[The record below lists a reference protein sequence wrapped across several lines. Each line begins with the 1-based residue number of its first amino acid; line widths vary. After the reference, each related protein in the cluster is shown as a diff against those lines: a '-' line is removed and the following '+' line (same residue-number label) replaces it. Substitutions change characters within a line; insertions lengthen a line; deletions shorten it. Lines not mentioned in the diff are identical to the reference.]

1 MSPAPLPE
9 PTRTQR
15 LLRRA
20 DQATV
25 AALVAF
31 GLAALAWHWWA
42 LGGQSGRLIEIDHV
56 DPLSAEFKI
65 DVNIAD
71 WPEFAT
77 LPDVGETTARRI
89 VEYRQRNGA
98 FQSLDDLR
106 QVRGIGAKTMER
118 LRPYFLPISP
128 PTVAEQ

>member
-1 MSPAPLPE
+1 MPPDSPPE
-9 PTRTQR
+9 PTRAQR

-20 DQATV
+20 DQVTV

-31 GLAALAWHWWA
+31 GLAALTWHW
-42 LGGQSGRLIEIDHV
+42 LVSGGKSGRLIEIDRAQS
-56 DPLSAEFKI
+56 LSVQFKI
-65 DVNIAD
+65 NVNTAD

-89 VEYRQRNGA
+89 IDYRKRNGP

-106 QVRGIGAKTMER
+106 QVRGIGPKTMER
-118 LRPYFLPISP
+118 LRPYFLPIEP
-128 PTVAEQ
+128 QVAEK

>member
-1 MSPAPLPE
+1 MPPAPPPE
-9 PTRTQR
+9 PTPAQR

-20 DQATV
+20 DQITV

-31 GLAALAWHWWA
+31 GLMALAWHWLA
-42 LGGQSGRLIEIDHV
+42 HGGRSGRLIEIDHV
-56 DPLSAEFKI
+56 DPLRAQFKI
-65 DVNIAD
+65 DVNAAD

-89 VEYRQRNGA
+89 VEYRKRNGP

-106 QVRGIGAKTMER
+106 QVRGIGPKTMER
-118 LRPYFLPISP
+118 LRPYFLPVIP
-128 PTVAEQ
+128 HTVAEK

>member
-1 MSPAPLPE
+1 MPAATPPE
-9 PTRTQR
+9 PTPAQR

-31 GLAALAWHWWA
+31 GLAALAWHWLA
-42 LGGQSGRLIEIDHV
+42 HGGRSGRLIEIDHV
-56 DPLSAEFKI
+56 DPLSAQFKI
-65 DVNIAD
+65 DINTAD

-89 VEYRQRNGA
+89 VDYRKRNGP

-106 QVRGIGAKTMER
+106 QVRGIGPKTMER
-118 LRPYFLPISP
+118 LRPYFLPINP
-128 PTVAEQ
+128 PTIAEK